1 MPYTAG
7 ILVNIDQDTA
17 LEKEMV
23 FTKKV
28 DSDLLLKV
36 LSINENAT
44 YTPGNLTDM
53 TAIQTDSGDYEVI
66 ELSLELTY
74 DGTELED
81 IFSATGSLD
90 LTQDS

>member
-1 MPYTAG
+1 LPSCEGSGSCVDLKSEFETIQHELNLTMPYTAG

-53 TAIQTDSGDYEVI
+53 TAI
-66 ELSLELTY
+66 
-74 DGTELED
+74 
-81 IFSATGSLD
+81 
-90 LTQDS
+90 